1 MLYFSYTLLA
11 FAAGWILTTYAMR
24 EYRLGGMEALLVG
37 GGIGLVCAHGVL
49 LLLML
54 FLPFAAS
61 FDLSLALVAGSF
73 LYPFFWRKNFQPMGQ
88 RIRAQLSLLRTKP
101 DWRTSIIAGTLLGGL
116 LIWYADVYFNTLVRL
131 PGGGYAAA
139 FAGYGDVPYHM
150 AQISHLAAGKSLML
164 DDATYAG
171 LPLKYPFF
179 INFISAIFLRL
190 GAPLIIAF
198 HLPGFFFGSTGIML
212 LYFLFKRHAR
222 SRTIAFA
229 GVLLALFASNTR
241 YLLIF
246 HDPFFS
252 ARHSLPDMLTHLG
265 HLPFEVGTKWNAT
278 FPHQDVDMTAVL
290 PLFLLHQ
297 RASIMGLWS
306 MVAVLTLWAA
316 LVEGSSDKC
325 QQKFGTAAAAPIASL
340 IALFPLLHTHGF
352 VALCCASTGWV
363 LFSLIRKEGQ
373 ARALIRSLLWV
384 SPFLLW
390 EIAYL
395 VAGHSDYTFRPH
407 FRLGWMTN
415 PNEPGGILLDPAGRE
430 PMIMSWVRLMWQNF
444 GILLPLFLVGAAGLV
459 LHYRRGLCRD
469 KLWLFIPGSFLLLVI
484 PNLVKFQ
491 AWDFDTNKFF
501 LFATVFEVV
510 VLMMLF
516 GELSKTRPRLAKVLL
531 VAIVAAAIPTGLLD
545 TYARTT
551 LIGPARAGLFE
562 RDGVQVGTWVWTA
575 TRPEAVFVTSDNHL
589 NPVNSLGG
597 RSVVL
602 GFKGWLWS
610 HGVFYENRDRAIAAF
625 VQAPGAHV
633 GEIGTFGSH
642 YVLLD
647 QEWRAQ
653 YPQLE
658 KKLYRD
664 FGVPVL
670 SAGQYKVWKF

>member
-24 EYRLGGMEALLVG
+24 EYGLGGIEALLVG
-37 GGIGLVCAHGVL
+37 GGIGLVCAYGVL

-54 FLPFAAS
+54 FLPFAIS
-61 FDLSLALVAGSF
+61 FDLSLALVAGTL
-73 LYPFFWRKNFQPMGQ
+73 LYPLVWPKNFQPIGQ
-88 RIRAQLSLLRTKP
+88 RIRAQLSLLRTNP
-101 DWRTSIIAGTLLGGL
+101 ARHSSMIAGTLLGGL

-139 FAGYGDVPYHM
+139 FAGYGDVPYHL

-198 HLPGFFFGSTGIML
+198 HFPGFFFGSTGIML
-212 LYFLFKRHAR
+212 LYFFCKRHAR
-222 SRTIAFA
+222 SRTIAFG

-246 HDPFFS
+246 HDPFFCV
-252 ARHSLPDMLTHLG
+252 RHSLRDMLTHLG

-278 FPHQDVDMTAVL
+278 FPNQDVDMTAVL

-297 RASIMGLWS
+297 RASIMGFWS
-306 MVAVLTLWAA
+306 MLAVLTLWAA
-316 LVEGSSDKC
+316 FVEGPSECC
-325 QQKFGTAAAAPIASL
+325 QQKLRTAAAPMA
-340 IALFPLLHTHGF
+340 ALLAWFPLLHTHGF
-352 VALCCASTGWV
+352 VALSFAATGWV
-363 LFSLIRKEGQ
+363 LFSLIRKEAQ
-373 ARALIRSLLWV
+373 ARALMTSLLWV
-384 SPFLLW
+384 IPFLLG
-390 EIAYL
+390 EIGYF

-430 PMIMSWVRLMWQNF
+430 SSITGWLRLIWQNF
-444 GILLPLFLVGAAGLV
+444 GVLLPLFLVGAIILV
-459 LHYRRGLCRD
+459 FRYRRDLCRD
-469 KLWLFIPGSFLLLVI
+469 KLWLFIPGSFLLLLI

-516 GELSKTRPRLAKVLL
+516 GELSKTRPRLAKVVL

-545 TYARTT
+545 MYARTT
-551 LIGPARAGLFE
+551 LIGPVRAGLF
-562 RDGVQVGTWVWTA
+562 DKDSVQVGSWVWTA
-575 TRPEAVFVTSDNHL
+575 TRPEAVFITSDNHL

-610 HGVFYENRDRAIAAF
+610 HGVFYENRDRAITEF
-625 VQAPGAHV
+625 VQAPGANL
-633 GEIGTFGSH
+633 GEFGTLGAH

-658 KKLYRD
+658 EKLYRD
-664 FGVPVL
+664 FGVPVF

>member
-1 MLYFSYTLLA
+1 MLYFSFTLLA

-24 EYRLGGMEALLVG
+24 EYGLCGIEALLVG
-37 GGIGLVCAHGVL
+37 GGIGLVCAYGVL

-54 FLPFAAS
+54 FLPFAIS
-61 FDLSLALVAGSF
+61 FDLSLALVAGTL
-73 LYPFFWRKNFQPMGQ
+73 LYPLFWPKNFQPIGQ
-88 RIRAQLSLLRTKP
+88 RIRTHFSLLRTTSA
-101 DWRTSIIAGTLLGGL
+101 WRRSVIPGALLSGL
-116 LIWYADVYFNTLVRL
+116 LIWYADIYFNTLVRL

-139 FAGYGDVPYHM
+139 FAGYGDVPYHL

-198 HLPGFFFGSTGIML
+198 HLPGFFFGSTGIVL

-222 SRTIAFA
+222 SRTIAFG

-246 HDPFFS
+246 QDPFFS
-252 ARHSLPDMLTHLG
+252 ARHSLPDWLTHLG

-278 FPHQDVDMTAVL
+278 FPNQNVDMTALL

-297 RASIMGLWS
+297 RASIMGFWS
-306 MVAVLTLWAA
+306 VLAVLTLWAA
-316 LVEGSSDKC
+316 FVETLSDRC
-325 QQKFGTAAAAPIASL
+325 PQKLLTAAAPMAL
-340 IALFPLLHTHGF
+340 LLALFPLLHMHAF
-352 VALCCASTGWV
+352 VALCFAATGWV

-373 ARALIRSLLWV
+373 VRALMTSLLWV
-384 SPFLLW
+384 IPFLLW
-390 EIAYL
+390 EIAYF

-415 PNEPGGILLDPAGRE
+415 PNEPGGIVLDSAGKE
-430 PMIMSWVRLMWQNF
+430 SMITGWLRFIWQNF
-444 GILLPLFLVGAAGLV
+444 GVLLPLFLVGAPILV
-459 LHYRRGLCRD
+459 FRYRRGLCRD
-469 KLWLFIPGSFLLLVI
+469 KLWLFIPGSCLLLVI

-516 GELSKTRPRLAKVLL
+516 GELSKTQPRLAKVVL
-531 VAIVAAAIPTGLLD
+531 VAIVIAAIPTGLLD
-545 TYARTT
+545 MYARTT
-551 LIGPARAGLFE
+551 LIGPVRAGLF
-562 RDGVQVGTWVWTA
+562 DKDSVQVGSWVWTA
-575 TRPEAVFVTSDNHL
+575 TRPEAVFITSENHL

-610 HGVFYENRDRAIAAF
+610 HGVSYENRDRAIAAF
-625 VQAPGAHV
+625 IQAPGAHL
-633 GEIGTFGSH
+633 GEFDTLGAH

-653 YPQLE
+653 YPHLE
-658 KKLYRD
+658 EKLYRD
-664 FGVPVL
+664 FGVPVF